1 MLFKKALY
9 EELGVEEYVLFDP
22 LAEYLEPPLQGYRL
36 VAGQYEP
43 LPEHEGQEGERGL
56 RSNVLDT
63 VLQAK
68 EKELALY
75 DRETGERLLP
85 PQRAYERLREETQA
99 RRAAE
104 AEVTRLRAEL
114 ARLQDEQRS

>member
-1 MLFKKALY
+1 M
-9 EELGVEEYVLFDP
+9 EEYVLFDP

-56 RSNVLDT
+56 RSNMLDT
-63 VLQAK
+63 VLRAK

-85 PQRAYERLREETQA
+85 PQRAYERLRTVEA
-99 RRAAE
+99 HAAE
-104 AEVTRLRAEL
+104 EAAAPPRPKWPVCGP
-114 ARLQDEQRS
+114 S